1 MVSSA
6 VCQLD
11 SQKHSGDSGDY
22 ADGKGTEDAHLERKA
37 NSACD

>member
-6 VCQLD
+6 SCRLE
-11 SQKHSGDSGDY
+11 SQKHSGDGGDH
-22 ADGKGTEDAHLERKA
+22 ADRKRTEDAHLERKA